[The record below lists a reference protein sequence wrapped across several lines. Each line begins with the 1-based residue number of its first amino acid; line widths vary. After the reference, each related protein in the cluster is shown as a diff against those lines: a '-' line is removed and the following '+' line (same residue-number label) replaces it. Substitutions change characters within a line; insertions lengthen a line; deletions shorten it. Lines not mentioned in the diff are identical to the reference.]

1 MNVTIDLNDEQMNKL
16 IHDGIENL
24 SAESK
29 SELVMAAISN
39 YLNKPDVMESL
50 LVEKSYYSSYNSKPS
65 KFLIELIAQNVD
77 NEKIKVVQDQILNYV
92 TIHKAELFRGALV
105 EVMTGMIMTESF
117 KEALNSR
124 LCHIEDKM
132 FPEAEK

>member
-24 SAESK
+24 SPESK
-29 SELVMAAISN
+29 SELVMSAISN
-39 YLNKPDVMESL
+39 YLNGPNVMESL
-50 LVEKSYYSSYNSKPS
+50 LVEKSYYSNYNSKPS

-77 NEKIKVVQDQILNYV
+77 NDKIKTVQDQILNYV
-92 TIHKAELFRGALV
+92 IHKAELFRGALV
-105 EVMTGMIMTESF
+105 EVMTDMIMTESF
-117 KEALNSR
+117 KQALNNR
-124 LCHIEDKM
+124 LCNIEDRM

>member
-29 SELVMAAISN
+29 SELVIAAISN
-39 YLNKPDVMESL
+39 YLNQPKVMESL
-50 LVEKSYYSSYNSKPS
+50 LVEKTYYSDYNNKPS

-77 NEKIKVVQDQILNYV
+77 NEKIKTVQDQILNYV
-92 TIHKAELFRGALV
+92 TIHKAELFRGALA
-105 EVMTGMIMTESF
+105 EVMTSMLMTESF

-124 LCHIEDKM
+124 LSHIEYKV
-132 FPEAEK
+132 FPESER